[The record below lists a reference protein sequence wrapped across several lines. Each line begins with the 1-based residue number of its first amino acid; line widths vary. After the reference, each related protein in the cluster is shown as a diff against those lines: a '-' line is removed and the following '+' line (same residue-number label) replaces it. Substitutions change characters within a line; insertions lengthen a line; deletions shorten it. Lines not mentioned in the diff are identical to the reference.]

1 VKMIAEL
8 LSVKVVSLML
18 LDKTRSEL
26 FIKMSYGLD
35 EWIVENTRLKVGQGI
50 AGKVAETAEP
60 LFIHNIEE
68 NEVYS
73 CPNSPQYET
82 VSLLSVPLIVNDV
95 VVGVINVNN
104 KLSGDSF
111 DRDDLN
117 LLSSFSD
124 RISRAL
130 ERVRVVEDSH
140 AFLEDTIEAFRRM
153 LENQT
158 KTKAI
163 EEVVAM
169 AVKVSRKRG
178 LPEKEV
184 SVVQYVASVH
194 DIGMT
199 EISDKIL
206 NKALNLT
213 DEEMRRIRRHPQRGA
228 ELIRPLEFVEAVSNI
243 ILYHHE
249 RYDGSGY
256 PMGLK
261 GEEIPIGARILAVID
276 AYQSMT
282 SSRPYRKQLS
292 VYDAARELV
301 DCAEKQFDSEV
312 VKAFLSGLKEEGK
325 LSGDQAR
332 ELVRELGGIVPSRT
346 VRI

>member
-1 VKMIAEL
+1 M
-8 LSVKVVSLML
+8 
-18 LDKTRSEL
+18 
-26 FIKMSYGLD
+26 
-35 EWIVENTRLKVGQGI
+35 
-50 AGKVAETAEP
+50 
-60 LFIHNIEE
+60 
-68 NEVYS
+68 
-73 CPNSPQYET
+73 
-82 VSLLSVPLIVNDV
+82 SLLSVPLIVNDV

-111 DRDDLN
+111 DQDDLN

-153 LENQT
+153 LENQS

-163 EEVVAM
+163 EAAVAM
-169 AVKVSRKRG
+169 VVKVSRKLG

-312 VKAFLSGLKEEGK
+312 VEAFLSGLKEEGK

-332 ELVRELGGIVPSRT
+332 ELVRELGGIVSSRA